1 MRTIMKK
8 LLIIFIAIFAFGSIG
23 GVFLAGL
30 NMYTRSTTPIES
42 LTSQQPETTTAPVQQ
57 Q

>member
-1 MRTIMKK
+1 MKK
-8 LLIIFIAIFAFGSIG
+8 LPITFIALFAFGSIG
-23 GVFLAGL
+23 GVFLAGM

-42 LTSQQPETTTAPVQQ
+42 PASQQQETTIAPVQQ